1 MEEEVKQKHAGGRP
15 SEYNPDYVLEVDKYL
30 DEHQDEEIK
39 VVKQSSEK
47 YEMFDNKL
55 KVRLPTLK
63 GFAIYIG
70 VNETTLYEWDKKY
83 PEFSKSLDKI
93 RTEQHNRLINNGL
106 SGDYNPTIAKLILS
120 ANHGIREKIETDI
133 TSGGQPITWNE
144 QKTYLNETLPK
155 TNSSS

>member
-1 MEEEVKQKHAGGRP
+1 MEKVGRP
-15 SEYNPDYVLEVDKYL
+15 IEYKEEFVDKVDEYL
-30 DEHQDEEIK
+30 ELHQDEEVQ

-63 GFAIYIG
+63 GFARFID
-70 VNETTLYEWDKKY
+70 VNESTLYEWDKKY

-93 RTEQHNRLINNGL
+93 RTEQHDRLINSGL

-120 ANHGIREKIETDI
+120 SNHGMREKTEQDI
-133 TSGGQPITWNE
+133 TSGGEKITGINYI
-144 QKTYLNETLPK
+144 KPDGADDKANA
-155 TNSSS
+155 